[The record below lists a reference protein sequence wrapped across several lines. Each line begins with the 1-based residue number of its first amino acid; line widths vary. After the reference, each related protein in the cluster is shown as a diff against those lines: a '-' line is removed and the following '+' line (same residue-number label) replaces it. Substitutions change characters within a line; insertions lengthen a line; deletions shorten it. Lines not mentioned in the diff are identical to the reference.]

1 MSTSS
6 SGRVA
11 NWLVGDQLACVLH
24 LGDSSLA
31 YRLADLGHEVTI
43 CSPDARHVKHDQVGY
58 VRAGGERLP
67 FVHDAFDAVV
77 VPDLHDAPVA
87 LAEYARVLRRDGV
100 VSTVSHA
107 YDDSIPWLRR
117 LREIVGVGRGPAPS
131 VDTLAASGLFH
142 ETQTETFAAWEKL
155 DLAGL
160 LAFARETMDPTRGE
174 AVLSEVHA
182 LFRTYAEHTGFLR
195 LRHTTTA
202 VRARVD
208 KQALPEPTPPPDTL
222 LLDFR

>member
-1 MSTSS
+1 
-6 SGRVA
+6 VA
-11 NWLVGDQLACVLH
+11 NWLVGDRLACVLH

-43 CSPDARHVKHDQVGY
+43 CSPDARHVQHELIGY

-87 LAEYARVLRRDGV
+87 LAEYARVLRPSGV

-117 LREIVGVGRGPAPS
+117 LREIVGVAPDP
-131 VDTLAASGLFH
+131 VPTADTLAASGLFH
-142 ETQTETFAAWEKL
+142 DAETETFAAWEKL

-160 LAFARETMDPTRGE
+160 LAFARETMDRSRGE
-174 AVLSEVHA
+174 AALDEVHT

-195 LRHTTTA
+195 LRHSTTA

-208 KQALPEPTPPPDTL
+208 KAALPEQAPPPDTL

>member
-1 MSTSS
+1 MSTSG
-6 SGRVA
+6 GRAA
-11 NWLVGDQLACVLH
+11 NWLVGDRLACVLH

-43 CSPDARHVKHDQVGY
+43 CSPDARHVRHDQVGY
-58 VRAGGERLP
+58 VRAGLERLP

-77 VPDLHDAPVA
+77 VPDLHESPVA
-87 LAEYARVLRRDGV
+87 LAEHARVLRPDGV

-117 LREIVGVGRGPAPS
+117 LREIVGVAPQPLPS
-131 VDTLAASGLFH
+131 TDTLAASGLFH
-142 ETQTETFAAWEKL
+142 EARTEQFAAWEKL

-160 LAFARETMDPTRGE
+160 LAFARETMDPSRGE
-174 AVLSEVHA
+174 DVLAEVHT

-208 KQALPEPTPPPDTL
+208 KQALPEQAPPPDTL

>member
-1 MSTSS
+1 
-6 SGRVA
+6 VA

-58 VRAGGERLP
+58 VRAGGDRLP

-87 LAEYARVLRRDGV
+87 LAEYARVLRPSGV

-117 LREIVGVGRGPAPS
+117 LREIVGVAPS
-131 VDTLAASGLFH
+131 PVPTADTLAASGLFLEA
-142 ETQTETFAAWEKL
+142 ETEQFAAWEKL

-174 AVLSEVHA
+174 AALAEVHS

-208 KQALPEPTPPPDTL
+208 KAALPEQAPPPDTL